1 METVLTDR
9 TRIPLLK
16 LAWPILVENA
26 LRTSL
31 MSVDTFMLSRFSQ
44 DAVAA
49 MSLVNQFAFLMQL
62 LYTMVSIGASILI
75 TQNLGAGKRRDAGL
89 AGIGSLVLIMAFSFF
104 LSAVVSLIA
113 GPVIGIYR
121 LDPHVALYARQFLTL
136 YGGLSFFMAFNTAQ
150 ASILRAWGHPRDPM
164 MVNIIALVLTVSGNA
179 LCLFGP
185 FGFPVL
191 GVLGVAASTVTSQV
205 VACGLYALIFRRKK
219 DIELPFGEIRRIPRS
234 VYRAVLAVGIPTASE
249 SLTYN
254 LSQIFILSMIAGM
267 GTRALATYG
276 ILIAVLRYVFMPGI
290 SIGSAAQI
298 KVGYYVGAGRQAE
311 AEKRVYR
318 YFAAGFL
325 ISLVFVIVIK
335 LFEYPIVSL
344 FTQDRQI
351 VGLAAT
357 ILFIS
362 LAHEPGRNFNT
373 IINPAL
379 KGAGDVRFTVIF
391 AVASIAIISTFGS
404 WFAGVRL
411 GLGLIGVW
419 GAMCADEWTR
429 GVIMTLRW
437 RSGAWKHMRIVGPRD
452 DVALAAELSSIEQRE
467 GV

>member
-1 METVLTDR
+1 METVLADR

-89 AGIGSLVLIMAFSFF
+89 IGIGSLVLIMAFSFV
-104 LSAVVSLIA
+104 LSGVVALAA

-121 LDPHVALYARQFLTL
+121 LDPRVALYARQFLTL

-150 ASILRAWGHPRDPM
+150 ASILRAWGHPRVPM

-191 GVLGVAASTVTSQV
+191 GVLGVAASTVASQV
-205 VACGLYALIFRRKK
+205 VACGLYALIFRWKK
-219 DIELPFGEIRRIPRS
+219 DIELPFAEIRRVPRS
-234 VYRAVLAVGIPTASE
+234 VYKAVLAVGVPTAAE

-267 GTRALATYG
+267 GTQALATYG

-298 KVGYYVGAGRQAE
+298 KVGYYVGAGRQSE
-311 AEKRVYR
+311 AERRVYR
-318 YFAAGFL
+318 YFGAGFL
-325 ISLVFVIVIK
+325 ISLVFVIIIK
-335 LFEYPIVSL
+335 LLEYPIVGL

-351 VGLAAT
+351 VALAAT

-379 KGAGDVRFTVIF
+379 KGAGDVRFTVVF
-391 AVASIAIISTFGS
+391 AVASIAIIATFGS
-404 WFAGVRL
+404 WLAGVRL

-419 GAMCADEWTR
+419 CAMCADEWTR

-437 RSGAWKHMRIVGPRD
+437 RSGAWKRMRIIGPRD
-452 DVALAAELSSIEQRE
+452 DVALAAEFSSIEQRE

>member
-31 MSVDTFMLSRFSQ
+31 MSVDTFMLSRFSR

-49 MSLVNQFAFLMQL
+49 MSLVNQFAFFIQL

-75 TQNLGAGKRRDAGL
+75 TQNLGAGKRREAGL
-89 AGIGSLVLIMAFSFF
+89 VGIGSLTLIGVFSLF
-104 LSAVVSLIA
+104 LSGIVAVIA
-113 GPVIGIYR
+113 GPVLSLYR
-121 LDPHVALYARQFLTL
+121 LDPDVARYARQFLTL

-164 MVNIIALVLTVSGNA
+164 IVNIIALVLTVCGNA

-191 GVLGVAASTVTSQV
+191 GVAASTVASQV
-205 VACGLYALIFRRKK
+205 VACVLYALIFWRKK
-219 DIELPFGEIRRIPRS
+219 EIELPWGEIRRIPRS
-234 VYRAVLAVGIPTASE
+234 VYKAVLAVGVPTAGE
-249 SLTYN
+249 FLTYN
-254 LSQIFILSMIAGM
+254 LSQIVILSMIAGM

-290 SIGSAAQI
+290 SIGSAGQI

-311 AEKRVYR
+311 AEGRVYR

-325 ISLVFVIVIK
+325 ISLVFIIAIK
-335 LFEYPIVSL
+335 LFESPIVGL
-344 FTQDRQI
+344 FTQDREI
-351 VGLAAT
+351 IDLAAT

-362 LAHEPGRNFNT
+362 LVHEPGRNFNT

-379 KGAGDVRFTVIF
+379 KGAGDVRFTVVLAI
-391 AVASIAIISTFGS
+391 ASMAIIATFGA
-404 WFAGVRL
+404 WLAGVRL
-411 GLGLIGVW
+411 GLGLVGVW
-419 GAMCADEWTR
+419 GAMCLDEWVR
-429 GVIMTLRW
+429 GIIMTLRW
-437 RSGAWKHMRIVGPRD
+437 RSGVWKHKILVEHRD
-452 DVALAAELSSIEQRE
+452 DAALAVELSSIEQRE